1 MNTTK
6 KTIFFS
12 DHLKKCVIDAN
23 KKHIDRAEILSEL
36 YQIGVERALEIAM
49 AQGNGIVYKDN
60 FLFEA
65 DKIGNMFNML
75 SADKELRGY
84 VLPPLNW
91 FKVAIRKR
99 LNEIESTNKPS

>member
-1 MNTTK
+1 MEK
-6 KTIFFS
+6 PIFFS
-12 DHLKKCVIDAN
+12 DHLKKCIIDAN
-23 KKHIDRAEILSEL
+23 KKHIDRDEILSEL
-36 YQIGVERALEIAM
+36 YQIGAERALEIAM
-49 AQGNGIVYKDN
+49 AQGKGIVYKDD

-75 SADKELRGY
+75 SVDKELRGY

-99 LNEIESTNKPS
+99 LAELENNKQ